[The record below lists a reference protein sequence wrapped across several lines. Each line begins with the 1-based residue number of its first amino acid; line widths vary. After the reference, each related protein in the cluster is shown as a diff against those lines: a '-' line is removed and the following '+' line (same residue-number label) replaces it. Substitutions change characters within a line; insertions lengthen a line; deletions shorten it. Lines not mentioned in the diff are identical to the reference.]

1 VVPSRA
7 HKLVFE
13 VAWGA
18 VALALWGLSLSQIDP
33 YRTGSLGLITVLPW
47 TWWTGLAVTVIGGIR
62 GSRETNDCRWH
73 CPLGIGLLVLYLH
86 GTGPAVDR
94 SGYLDWAFVSAG
106 FSNFIGGTG
115 HTLPHFDARMSWP
128 ALYAA
133 AGMVARTLRVSST
146 WFIRWTP
153 LALNALY
160 LVPLKS
166 IANGQLNSRR
176 ARYATLAIFVAA
188 NWIAQDYFSPSG
200 YLYFAYLTVLAICL
214 RLFGS
219 VRGTTKPQHA
229 LPPRWRWFAPARGDQ
244 AELSPLP
251 AAQPNVRWA
260 ALGIVLLIVAAT
272 TVAHELTPV
281 EIGFAA
287 AALAITRRTELR
299 WLWLMT
305 FIFVLAWLSWDAT
318 AFWSGH
324 FEQIFGQVGQVSGN
338 VGSGIGAR
346 LNSPSIGRR
355 VVLDARVLDTTVLM
369 GSAMVIGGFEL
380 IYWHRTRW
388 SAVALLAAPIV
399 TIGLQDYGGEVAL
412 RVAFYALAPAAVL
425 IGAVLDNP
433 DDYFSTR
440 YAQRGWR
447 ILAPWVRG
455 GVFVS
460 VMIVLVGLFP
470 LARWGNQSF
479 EVVSPSDIGAANWV
493 YSNVPAGATLVY
505 ADGETPISYE
515 RIGQFGE
522 VDLGD
527 VAGMAPS
534 TIRSLVA
541 EVHMPAWLV
550 LIPSEE
556 ADGETELGYPPGWMA
571 AVGRTLSAAGV
582 LRVKYRKDGSE
593 VAQIV
598 VGGRSK

>member
-1 VVPSRA
+1 
-7 HKLVFE
+7 L
-13 VAWGA
+13 WA
-18 VALALWGLSLSQIDP
+18 VSLSRIDP
-33 YRTGSLGLITVLPW
+33 YRTGSVGLLTVLPW
-47 TWWTGLAVTVIGGIR
+47 TWWTGLGVTVIGGIL
-62 GSRETNDCRWH
+62 GSRETNGCRWH
-73 CPLGIGLLVLYLH
+73 FPLGIGLLVLYLH
-86 GTGPAVDR
+86 GTGPAVDS

-106 FSNFIGGTG
+106 FSNFIGETG
-115 HTLPHFDARMSWP
+115 HTLPHLDARMSWP
-128 ALYAA
+128 AWYAA
-133 AGMVARTLRVSST
+133 AGMVARALRVSAT

-200 YLYFAYLTVLAICL
+200 YLYFIYLTVLAICL

-219 VRGTTKPQHA
+219 VRATAKPQHA
-229 LPPRWRWFAPARGDQ
+229 LPPRLRWFAPARADQ
-244 AELSPLP
+244 AELPPL
-251 AAQPNVRWA
+251 AAARSNARWA
-260 ALGIVLLIVAAT
+260 ALGIALLIVAAT

-299 WLWLMT
+299 WLWLVT

-318 AFWSGH
+318 AYWSGH
-324 FEQIFGQVGQVSGN
+324 FEQIFGQVGRVSGN
-338 VGSGIGAR
+338 VGSSIGTR
-346 LNSPSIGRR
+346 LNSPSLGRH

-369 GSAMVIGGFEL
+369 GSALVIGGFEL
-380 IYWHRTRW
+380 IYWQRTRW

-412 RVAFYALAPAAVL
+412 RVAFYALAPAAML
-425 IGAVLDNP
+425 IGALLDHP
-433 DDYFSTR
+433 DEYFFVR
-440 YAQRGWR
+440 HAQRGRR
-447 ILAPWVRG
+447 ILPPWARG

-460 VMIVLVGLFP
+460 VLIVLIGLFP

-479 EVVSPSDIGAANWV
+479 EVVSPSDIEAANWV
-493 YSNVPAGATLVY
+493 YSNVPAGATLVF

-515 RIGQFGE
+515 RIGQFSE
-522 VDLGD
+522 VYLGD
-527 VAGMAPS
+527 VTGMAPS
-534 TIRSLVA
+534 TVRALVA

-550 LIPSEE
+550 LMPSEE
-556 ADGETELGYPPGWMA
+556 ADGETELGYPAGWMA

-582 LRVKYRKDGSE
+582 LRVKYRKNGAE

-598 VGGRSK
+598 VDRTSK